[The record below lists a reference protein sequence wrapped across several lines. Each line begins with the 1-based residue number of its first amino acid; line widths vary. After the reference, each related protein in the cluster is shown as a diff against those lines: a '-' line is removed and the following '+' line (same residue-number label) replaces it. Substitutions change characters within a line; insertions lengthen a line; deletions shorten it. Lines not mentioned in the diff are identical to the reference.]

1 MKKNRLGSLA
11 AIVAASALLLVGCGS
26 KSSDNAAQKTTTITV
41 GASSTPH
48 AKILEHVKPQLKKEG
63 IDLKVKVFDDYVMPN
78 KALAS
83 KELDANYFQ
92 HKPFLNNWNKKNNGT
107 LVNAG
112 GVHLEPIGVYSQKYK
127 NLKDLPANSTV
138 LVSSSVAD
146 YGRVLQIFKDAGLIT
161 VKKGV
166 NMETANFDDIAT
178 NKKHLKFKHT
188 YEPKLMPKLYEANE
202 AAATVINANY
212 AVQAGL
218 DPQKDSIALEKKSS
232 PYVNI
237 VAVRKGDTKKAAI
250 KKLMKALQSKD
261 TQDWIKKEYK
271 GGVLPAK

>member
-1 MKKNRLGSLA
+1 MKKNRLASLA

-166 NMETANFDDIAT
+166 NMETANFDDITT

-237 VAVRKGDTKKAAI
+237 VAVRKGDTKKASI

>member
-271 GGVLPAK
+271 GVVLPAK

>member
-1 MKKNRLGSLA
+1 MKKNRLASLA